1 MLDRILVVDD
11 EPVVLDFLSDVLTRE
26 GFQVSLA
33 TQAHEALERLDETPH
48 DLVLCDIRMPGMD
61 GFELLRTVCRRH
73 PGTDVILMT
82 GHASVDGAIDAL
94 TLGAA
99 DYLIKPLKPKE
110 IEARIRAC
118 LERRKLE
125 AQIHA
130 LRSELRSRYQRHNI
144 VAESPRMT
152 AVVAALHRVAGL
164 DEPVLLCGETG
175 SGRHF
180 LARAIHHASG
190 RRDEPIAE
198 FDCDQTPPR
207 KAGELLFGRPAAGAR
222 RQPGQ
227 LERLAG
233 GTLLLAEFQHL
244 SPEVQRDVGRALTSG
259 SWRASG
265 EREERALRTRLLFS
279 TSIAPGELIGSGKV
293 VPELAAVADLVTLH
307 VPPLRERADDLPGLV
322 RAWIDEYAV
331 EHGRML
337 EVPPETLGLLSSW
350 SFEGNVR
357 QLELVL
363 GHAATLSSENLLS
376 PDVVQRALERDAPMA
391 AGTGRISDHLDERE
405 YQLVLRAVQRYP
417 RRLDE
422 AAREL
427 GVSRTTLWRRM
438 RKYEI
443 RLPGASSD
451 DGGDE

>member
-11 EPVVLDFLSDVLTRE
+11 EPVVLEFLSDVLSRE

-33 TQAHEALERLDETPH
+33 SQAQEALEKLGAEPH

-82 GHASVDGAIDAL
+82 GHAQRGRRHRRHDAGRGGLPGQAASSPRRSRRASAPASSGA
-94 TLGAA
+94 GS
-99 DYLIKPLKPKE
+99 
-110 IEARIRAC
+110 
-118 LERRKLE
+118 E
-125 AQIHA
+125 AQIHS
-130 LRSELRSRYQRHNI
+130 LRSELRSRYHRHNI

-164 DEPVLLCGETG
+164 DEPVLLCGEAGT
-175 SGRHF
+175 GRHF

-207 KAGELLFGRPAAGAR
+207 KAGEMLFGRPPSGGR

-244 SPEVQRDVGRALTSG
+244 SPEVQRVLGRAMTTG
-259 SWRASG
+259 TWRAAG
-265 EREERALRTRLLFS
+265 DDEDRALRTRLLFS
-279 TSIAPGELIGSGKV
+279 TSIAPGELTRSGKV
-293 VPELAAVADLVTLH
+293 VSELAAVADLVTIH
-307 VPPLRERADDLPGLV
+307 VPPLRERVDDLPGLV
-322 RAWIDEYAV
+322 RAWTEEYAV

-337 EVPPETLGLLSSW
+337 EVPPETLGLLTSW
-350 SFEGNVR
+350 TFEGNVR

-363 GHAATLSSENLLS
+363 GHAATLSSENALT
-376 PDVVQRALERDAPMA
+376 PDLVQRALERDAPRA

-443 RLPGASSD
+443 RLPGAGD
-451 DGGDE
+451 DA

>member
-1 MLDRILVVDD
+1 VLDRILVVDD

-33 TQAHEALERLDETPH
+33 TQAQEALELLGAEPH

-61 GFELLRTVCRRH
+61 GFELLRSVVRRH

-118 LERRKLE
+118 LERRRLE
-125 AQIHA
+125 AQIHS

-144 VAESPRMT
+144 VASSPRMT
-152 AVVAALHRVAGL
+152 AVVAALHRVAGI
-164 DEPVLLCGETG
+164 DQPVLLCGETG

-180 LARAIHHASG
+180 LARAIHHASA

-207 KAGELLFGRPAAGAR
+207 KAGELLFGRSASGGR

-244 SPEVQRDVGRALTSG
+244 SPEVQREVGRALTAG
-259 SWRASG
+259 LWRASG
-265 EREERALRTRLLFS
+265 ESEDRDLRTRLLFS
-279 TSIAPGELIGSGKV
+279 TSIAAGELISSGKI
-293 VPELAAVADLVTLH
+293 VPELSAVADLVTIH
-307 VPPLRERADDLPGLV
+307 VPPLRERGEDLPGLV

-337 EVPPETLGLLSSW
+337 EVPSQTLDLLSSW

-363 GHAATLSSENLLS
+363 GHAATLSSENVLG
-376 PDVVQRALERDAPMA
+376 PDVVGRALERDAPQA
-391 AGTGRISDHLDERE
+391 AGTGRICDHLDERE

-443 RLPGASSD
+443 RLPGAASD
-451 DGGDE
+451 DGEAQ

>member
-11 EPVVLDFLSDVLTRE
+11 EPVVLDFLREVLTRE

-33 TQAHEALERLDETPH
+33 TQAEEALSLLGAEPH
-48 DLVLCDIRMPGMD
+48 DLVLCDIRMPGKD
-61 GFELLRTVCRRH
+61 GFELLRTVGRRH

-110 IEARIRAC
+110 IEARVRAC
-118 LERRKLE
+118 LERRRLE

-130 LRSELRSRYQRHNI
+130 LRSELRSRYHGHSI
-144 VAESPRMT
+144 VAASPRMT
-152 AVVAALHRVAGL
+152 AVVAALHRVAGR
-164 DEPVLLCGETG
+164 DEPALLCGEPG

-180 LARAIHHASG
+180 LARAIHHASA
-190 RRDEPIAE
+190 RRDEPMGE

-207 KAGELLFGRPAAGAR
+207 KAGELLFGRPAVGGR

-244 SPEVQRDVGRALTSG
+244 SPEVQRDVGRALSTG
-259 SWRASG
+259 TWRATG
-265 EREERALRTRLLFS
+265 EDQERELRTRLLFS
-279 TSIAPGELIGSGKV
+279 TSIAPSDLLSAGKI
-293 VPELAAVADLVTLH
+293 VPELALVADLVTIH
-307 VPPLRERADDLPGLV
+307 VPPLRNRTEDLPGLV
-322 RAWIDEYAV
+322 RAWIEEYAV
-331 EHGRML
+331 EHGRLL
-337 EVPPETLGLLSSW
+337 EVTPESLGLLSSW
-350 SFEGNVR
+350 SFEANVR

-363 GHAATLSSENLLS
+363 GHAATLSSENVLGL
-376 PDVVQRALERDAPMA
+376 DVIRRALERDAPQTV
-391 AGTGRISDHLDERE
+391 GTGRISDHLDERE
-405 YQLVLRAVQRYP
+405 YQLVLRAVQRFP

-443 RLPGASSD
+443 RLPGAT
-451 DGGDE
+451 GDESEST